1 MLIVD
6 DIHHIR
12 VFRRNPDG
20 SVHLV
25 RGADPNLSPGGISP
39 AYDHEAPLGALC
51 AWWAVAYDRF
61 GNEVY
66 RTGEAA
72 IAFPWPD
79 SQTAWLKSLVEPSLS
94 RQVEIVGWE
103 ESGRDSRTTMHQV
116 IGSSSRVAQFGTP
129 APLTAT
135 MDLTTHTRADYEALH
150 RLLDSGWLLLDA
162 TDAHGIPTPL
172 YLVRTGEMPVERR
185 DYPGWDWRTTRVTV
199 EAVGRPPTAGSRM
212 RVPGSSYA
220 GLPYNSWTEA
230 GAAADT
236 YLDL

>member
-1 MLIVD
+1 MPVAD

-12 VFRRNPDG
+12 VYRRNPDG

-39 AYDHEAPLGALC
+39 AYDHEAPLGVLC

-66 RTGEAA
+66 TTGEAT
-72 IAFPWPD
+72 ISLPWPD
-79 SQTAWLKSLVEPSLS
+79 PKTAWLKSLTSPDLS
-94 RQVEIVGWE
+94 REVEITGWE

-116 IGSSSRVAQFGTP
+116 IGASSRVAQFGTP
-129 APLTAT
+129 AKLTAT
-135 MDLTTHTRADYEALH
+135 MDLTTHTRAAYEELH
-150 RLLDSGWLLLDA
+150 TLLDSGWLLLDA
-162 TDAHGIPTPL
+162 TDIHGLPTPL
-172 YLVRTGEMPVERR
+172 YLVRTGELPVERR

-199 EAVGRPPTAGSRM
+199 EVVNRPPTTGSRM

-220 GLPYNSWTEA
+220 KLPYNSWTEA
-230 GAAADT
+230 GQAAPR